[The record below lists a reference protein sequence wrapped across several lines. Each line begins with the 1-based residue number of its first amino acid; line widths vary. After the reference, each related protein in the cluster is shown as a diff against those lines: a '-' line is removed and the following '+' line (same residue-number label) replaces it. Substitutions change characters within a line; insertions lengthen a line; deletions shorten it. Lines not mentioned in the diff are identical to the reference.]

1 MKRRRNKKR
10 KPIASKYLLLG
21 LSIVCLIAI
30 FAGLLFNINGGPLN
44 SLAGHIFIPMQQGIN
59 HTGEWL
65 SDKTEEYNTI
75 QSVLEENEA
84 LKEQIESLMAELDAT
99 RLDAEELEQYRELYE
114 LDRKYPSFEKVA
126 ASVVAKS
133 GSNWFSIFTINRGK
147 NHGIDIGMNVIAD
160 GGLVGI
166 VIDVGPNYAKV
177 KSIIDDTSNVSSMVS
192 STGDNFNVSGSL
204 ESMNKYSVINFSEL
218 RDSSD
223 MVKVGDQVV
232 TSYISDKYLQGILI
246 GYISEISDSP
256 NNLTKHGTITPVVDF
271 QHLEHVFVITR
282 LKETGDPVE

>member
-1 MKRRRNKKR
+1 MRKIRNKKR

-21 LSIVCLIAI
+21 LSIICVIGI
-30 FAGLLFNINGGPLN
+30 FTGLLFNINGGPLN

-65 SDKTEEYNTI
+65 SNKTEEYKTL
-75 QSVLEENEA
+75 QSVLDENQV
-84 LKEQIESLMAELDAT
+84 LKDQIEDLMAELDAS

-114 LDRKYPSFEKVA
+114 LDQKYPSFEKVA
-126 ASVVAKS
+126 ATVVAKN
-133 GSNWFSIFTINRGK
+133 GSNWFSVFTINRGT
-147 NHGIDIGMNVIAD
+147 NHGIDVGMNVIAQ

-166 VIDVGPNYAKV
+166 VIDVGPNFAKV
-177 KSIIDDTSNVSSMVS
+177 KSIIDDTSNVSSMVT

-204 ESMNKYSVINFSEL
+204 ESMNKSSVINFSEL
-218 RDSSD
+218 RDASD
-223 MVKVGDQVV
+223 LVCVGDQVV
-232 TSYISDKYLQGILI
+232 TSYVSDKYFQGILI